1 MWTIV
6 ESRNLEKILPRLQP
20 EILKRYEK
28 WKDVVRFSGLSG
40 LREIRGFHDES
51 LSGLW
56 TGFRSSR
63 LNAQYRVIYKAEKQL
78 FKVYVIRVT
87 AHDYRK

>member
-6 ESRNLEKILPRLQP
+6 ESRDLGKTLCKLQP
-20 EILKRYEK
+20 EIVKRYEK
-28 WKDVVRFSGLSG
+28 WKDVVRFSGVAG
-40 LREIRGFHDES
+40 LREIKGFHDEA

-56 TGFRSSR
+56 AGFRSSR
-63 LNAQYRVIYKAEKQL
+63 LNAQYRVVYKAEKQL
-78 FKVYVIRVT
+78 FRVYVIRVT